1 LSDGLDLLNE
11 KCMEAKEE
19 WFPKTR
25 GIERSFQYIR
35 WVSIAAIVGSVVSG
49 ILFFL
54 LAGRVM
60 LAAQSRVY
68 ILSAGKAME
77 AFASDRRSNLAVEA
91 RAHVY
96 DFLTA
101 FFTLDPDERYI
112 SAGLRRALYL
122 ADRSAKR
129 VYDDLKESG
138 YYAQVVTANI
148 SQRLQIDSISLD
160 MHQAPYYFRCYGT
173 ETITRATSIVT
184 RDLVTEGWL
193 REVERSE
200 NDPHGFLVE
209 RWTILENRDVKIEHR

>member
-1 LSDGLDLLNE
+1 MGTKRSE
-11 KCMEAKEE
+11 I
-19 WFPKTR
+19 FPRTG

-35 WVSIAAIVGSVVSG
+35 WVSVAAIVGSLVSG

-96 DFLTA
+96 DFHTA

-112 SAGLRRALYL
+112 TAGLRRALYL
-122 ADRSAKR
+122 ADGSARR

-138 YYAQVVTANI
+138 YYAQVVSANI
-148 SQRLQIDSISLD
+148 SQRLLVDSISLD
-160 MHQAPYYFRCYGT
+160 MRHRPYYFRCYGT

-200 NDPHGFLVE
+200 NDPHGFLIE
-209 RWTILENRDVKIEHR
+209 RWTILENRDVKIEQR

>member
-1 LSDGLDLLNE
+1 MARKRTE
-11 KCMEAKEE
+11 I
-19 WFPKTR
+19 FPKTA

-35 WVSIAAIVGSVVSG
+35 WLSIVVVVGSFLSG
-49 ILFFL
+49 VLFFV

-77 AFASDRRSNLAVEA
+77 AFASDRRSNLIVEG

-96 DFLTA
+96 DFHMA

-112 SAGLRRALYL
+112 TAGLRRALYL
-122 ADRSAKR
+122 ADGSAKR
-129 VYDDLKESG
+129 VYDNLKESG
-138 YYAQVVTANI
+138 YFAQVVSANI
-148 SQRLQIDSISLD
+148 SERLMVDSISLD
-160 MHQAPYYFRCYGT
+160 MRAAPYYFRCYGT

-200 NDPHGFLVE
+200 NDPHGFLIE
-209 RWTILENRDVKIEHR
+209 RWNIIENRDLKIEQR